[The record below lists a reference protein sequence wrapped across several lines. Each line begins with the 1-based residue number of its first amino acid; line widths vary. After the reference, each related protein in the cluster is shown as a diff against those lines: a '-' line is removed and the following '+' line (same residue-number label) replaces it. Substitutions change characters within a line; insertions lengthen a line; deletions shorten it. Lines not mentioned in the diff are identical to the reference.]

1 MGKPFQ
7 KYLPILLL
15 PFIWLWISCQS
26 DKQTNWNENYDRQSK
41 QPFGYRIAYDHLDEI
56 FPTAR
61 IKAGKK
67 MMAEIREYNT
77 SNKNQG
83 GHIILVVGKTLQF
96 SEIELDELIQ
106 FTRNGNGLLMLA
118 DLYSE
123 NIYRHFQVMPS
134 RKNMEWYGLR
144 DTLQRQTVHLIYS
157 GENQSYSYSGLPIQ
171 NHFKLKSSF
180 HQDDVIGYNKLIQC
194 PNVIHDSSENGL
206 WILSCVPGTF
216 TNHFM
221 LQDSNRHYYES
232 LLSHFSEYP
241 TSVSWYNYRFKS
253 ENEDSKKSSWSSLL
267 KFPPLRYA
275 FLLILA
281 LLTLYAVFQSK
292 RRQRIIQVLD
302 KPGNASLEFVET
314 VGLLYFNKGNHRNIA
329 DKMIHHFFE
338 QVRNRYALNPM
349 ELHAEFILGL
359 SRKSG
364 QALAETQSFIDY
376 LTYIRQQSNLTEEDL
391 RHLYHLIQKFTPHGN
406 TAV

>member
-1 MGKPFQ
+1 MGNFFQ
-7 KYLPILLL
+7 IYQPILLL
-15 PFIWLWISCQS
+15 LLGCMWLSCQS

-56 FPTAR
+56 FPSAR

-67 MMAEIREYNT
+67 MMAEIREHNT
-77 SNKNQG
+77 SKNNQG
-83 GHIILVVGKTLQF
+83 GHIILVVGKNLQF
-96 SEIELDELIQ
+96 SDEELKELLQ
-106 FTRNGNGLLMLA
+106 FTQNGNGLLMLA
-118 DLYSE
+118 DQYSD
-123 NIYRHFQVMPS
+123 NIYRHFQVAPS
-134 RKNMEWYGLR
+134 RNTMDWYGLR
-144 DTLQRQTVHLIYS
+144 DTILQQTVHLIYT
-157 GENQSYSYSGLPIQ
+157 GENQSYSYSGIPIQ
-171 NHFKLKSSF
+171 NHFKIKSTF
-180 HQDDVIGYNKLIQC
+180 HPEYIIGYKESMQD
-194 PNVIHDSSENGL
+194 PNVINDSCENGL

-241 TSVSWYNYRFKS
+241 NSVSWYNYRFKS
-253 ENEDSKKSSWSSLL
+253 ENEDSQKSSWSSLL

-281 LLTLYAVFQSK
+281 LLTLYAIFQSK
-292 RRQRIIQVLD
+292 RRQRIIQVVD

-338 QVRNRYALNPM
+338 QVRNRYALNPK
-349 ELHAEFILGL
+349 ELQADFILGL

-376 LTYIRQQSNLTEEDL
+376 LTYIRQQSTLTEEDL